1 MPAVSCASHRQVL
14 GRCILYT
21 CLLGMAK
28 PYRNPGVQRFS
39 VVMGCVRA
47 ATVTLL
53 IPSAM
58 STYTAGGHAQATTR
72 SASVVLTIL
81 HVLCCGAVAALCVA
95 KLWRT
100 RRGVHGCEGW
110 TTGRG
115 PTSSAFTLLS
125 LTSSSCSSSPGSST
139 RAEPIN
145 FVGDQQSPT
154 ATSTTAALMTQSTTS
169 MPVSYWIAAS
179 LLLPSLVKRHAN
191 LSACCYQDKTA
202 CFPGHVLRRQPL
214 GEGDGSLCSTPDW
227 EPVGLATSC

>member
-21 CLLGMAK
+21 CLLHAAK

-58 STYTAGGHAQATTR
+58 STATAGGYAQATTR
-72 SASVVLTIL
+72 ITSVVLTIL
-81 HVLCCGAVAALCVA
+81 HVLCCGAVAALCLA

-115 PTSSAFTLLS
+115 PARSAVTLLS
-125 LTSSSCSSSPGSST
+125 LTSSSSSSSPGSSS
-139 RAEPIN
+139 IN
-145 FVGDQQSPT
+145 LVGDQHSPT
-154 ATSTTAALMTQSTTS
+154 SVALMTQSAT
-169 MPVSYWIAAS
+169 MPVSSAPDWPPDSKALTRS
-179 LLLPSLVKRHAN
+179 LLV
-191 LSACCYQDKTA
+191 
-202 CFPGHVLRRQPL
+202 CF
-214 GEGDGSLCSTPDW
+214 TP
-227 EPVGLATSC
+227 VVY

>member
-1 MPAVSCASHRQVL
+1 MPAVSCASYRQVL

-21 CLLGMAK
+21 CLLGVAK

-58 STYTAGGHAQATTR
+58 STATAGGHAQATTR
-72 SASVVLTIL
+72 IASVVLTIV

-110 TTGRG
+110 TTGSLKG

-125 LTSSSCSSSPGSST
+125 LTSSSSSSSPGSPS
-139 RAEPIN
+139 IN
-145 FVGDQQSPT
+145 LVGDQHSPT
-154 ATSTTAALMTQSTTS
+154 TVALTTQSAT
-169 MPVSYWIAAS
+169 MPVSSAPDWPSDSKALTR
-179 LLLPSLVKRHAN
+179 LLLV
-191 LSACCYQDKTA
+191 
-202 CFPGHVLRRQPL
+202 CFTPVLY
-214 GEGDGSLCSTPDW
+214 
-227 EPVGLATSC
+227 